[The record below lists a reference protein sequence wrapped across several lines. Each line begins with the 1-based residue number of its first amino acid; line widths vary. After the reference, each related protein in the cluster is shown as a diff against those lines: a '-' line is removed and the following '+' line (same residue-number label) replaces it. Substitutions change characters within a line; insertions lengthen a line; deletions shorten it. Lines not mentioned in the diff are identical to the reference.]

1 MTVGSGATEAM
12 YEDVGGFGHLM
23 FFAFDYSQ
31 TPEVWRDSLGLF
43 VEEVLPKVAHLDPAD

>member
-1 MTVGSGATEAM
+1 M

-31 TPEVWRDSLGLF
+31 NPEVWRESLGLF
-43 VEEVLPKVAHLDPAD
+43 TEEVLPKVAHLDPT